1 MAPDWGPN
9 INSGAL
15 PHYVHSHHAGFNK
28 YNQYFYIRVG
38 LIVDVDYDK
47 YQMTVQWASETGQ
60 PTKIP
65 ISLPY
70 SGPASCIGG
79 LPEWG
84 AIGIFGFMNEGD
96 GHGKPLLLNYLP
108 AGLDAGL
115 NFNVVKV
122 LPDAIATSDVNEILF
137 KFRKLTDG
145 DLIFASADGG
155 ALFVNNN
162 VELYDN
168 AQDSIKF
175 SEDEQSIITT
185 SLQNL
190 VFANGVSVCMG
201 PALRPGM
208 RLYDNNGRRILNN
221 GATLPTENRD
231 DLICIVPFGK
241 EVDADTEFYSEYRI
255 EVDEKGDGKLPQ
267 NEINSSF
274 PSSNKDPV
282 IVMALGNYIGSN
294 RDDPQKYGYIQ
305 KVKLFESVDDQKGL
319 FSLENCVQNNVLDEP
334 SILGLAYA
342 LDMKKSKL
350 YGGGNNSFIGID
362 KEGHYSMYLQ
372 ASSKNPLGA
381 GRSMSILAKGNLK
394 EIWGAS
400 AKKLNSW
407 DLTTKGGI
415 LWNVG
420 NHSSDLQSRSIHI
433 KTSKGVR
440 LDVNAADDE
449 GYAKREFLQGN
460 VDENVSGDKKL
471 SCSNLTMKINGLKT
485 ENVLGST
492 TEAVQSDKTVNVLG
506 VSTENVTKEKQCK
519 FGKRKTTI
527 TTGNDELEVIRGNID
542 ESITTFGK
550 RKTSILSG
558 GIEESIGT
566 GSYETSIKLGSYKLN
581 VTTGGIELKTNLG
594 TVTVSG
600 TTVAIK
606 GTALVN
612 IEAPLVKVGK
622 GALVGG
628 IVSGLPGKP
637 NHFDYMS
644 GAPLKGS
651 MKVSVG

>member
-1 MAPDWGPN
+1 MAPDWGPY
-9 INSGAL
+9 INPGIL

-28 YNQYFYIRVG
+28 YNQYFYVRVG

-79 LPEWG
+79 VPERG

-96 GHGKPLLLNYLP
+96 GKGKPLLLSYLP

-122 LPDAIATSDVNEILF
+122 LPDALATSDVNEILF

-190 VFANGVSVCMG
+190 VFANGASVCMG

-208 RLYDNNGRRILNN
+208 RLYDNNGRRVLNN

-231 DLICIVPFGK
+231 DLVCIVPFGK
-241 EVDADTEFYSEYRI
+241 EVDADTNFYTEYRI
-255 EVDEKGDGKLPQ
+255 DVDEKGDGKLPQ
-267 NEINSSF
+267 NDINSSF
-274 PSSNKDPV
+274 SSSNKDPV
-282 IVMALGNYIGSN
+282 VTMALGNYIGSES
-294 RDDPQKYGYIQ
+294 DPQKYGYIQ
-305 KVKLFESVDDQKGL
+305 KVKLFENANDQKGL
-319 FSLENCVQNNVLDEP
+319 FSLENCMQNNVLDEP

-342 LDMKKSKL
+342 LHFKKQKGK
-350 YGGGNNSFIGID
+350 GGGASSFFGVD
-362 KEGHYSMYLQ
+362 KEGHYSMHLQ
-372 ASSKNPLGA
+372 ASAKNTLGA
-381 GRSMSILAKGNLK
+381 GRSMSILAQGNLK

-400 AKKLNSW
+400 SKQYNSW
-407 DLTTKGGI
+407 DLTTKGGVI
-415 LWNVG
+415 WNIG
-420 NHSSDLQSRSIHI
+420 NHDPDLQSRSIHI
-433 KTSKGVR
+433 RTSRGIR
-440 LDVNAADDE
+440 LDVNDSDDE
-449 GYAKREFLQGN
+449 GYAKREFLQGD
-460 VDENVSGDKKL
+460 VDENIAGDKKL

-492 TEAVQSDKTVNVLG
+492 SETVQSDKTVNVLG

-527 TTGNDELEVIRGNID
+527 TTGNDELEVIRGNIS

-566 GSYETSIKLGSYKLN
+566 GSYETSIKLGSYKLK
-581 VTTGGIELKTNLG
+581 VTTGGIELKTNIG

-606 GTALVN
+606 GTAMVN

-622 GALVGG
+622 GALLGG

-644 GAPLKGS
+644 GSPLKGS